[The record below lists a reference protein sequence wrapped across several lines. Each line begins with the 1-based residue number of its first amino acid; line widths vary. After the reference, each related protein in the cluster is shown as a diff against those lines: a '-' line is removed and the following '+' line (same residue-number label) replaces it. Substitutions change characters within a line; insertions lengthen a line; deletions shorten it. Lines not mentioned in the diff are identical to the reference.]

1 MIIYL
6 NYHLESL
13 IKIHDIEK
21 KIKISI
27 FLFLIYNTVFILRK
41 YNLVYNFLSDIII
54 RASLNSNKLVCI

>member
-13 IKIHDIEK
+13 IKIHEIEK